1 MPAGE
6 REGERKS
13 EDMAESGILQVWE
26 ACCVVFLLWGA
37 QPLSPLLSVFSLHR
51 LGGSCKYIQQL
62 LLHLM
67 LQLLRHPLAAAAPGW
82 ALSLPCNHLCILQT
96 DWSQRK
102 PGWGPRLALHL
113 DPSPFHVLTPF
124 CLASHHGLGNP
135 RDPLLLPSPERV
147 LTPEA
152 LRSYHISVPIQNCRM
167 LHHRQFPSPYYFL
180 LFCTLRMGAHLWP
193 LQCLVLAAE
202 TLRRIINHSMWTG
215 PKLQETG
222 TLIRC
227 FQEGHGPADLGWNL
241 ISYLLELVQV
251 QRWTMDTLGE
261 GQLPSSRRVVVG
273 SLEKPGWDVTQK
285 IMKSSEA
292 LWCNWSSVN
301 FNQGMLMVTALA
313 FVD

>member
-1 MPAGE
+1 MTSKCQQGKGKERGKVKTWLSLESCKCEKPAVWFSYC
-6 REGERKS
+6 EGRS
-13 EDMAESGILQVWE
+13 
-26 ACCVVFLLWGA
+26 LWVLCY
-37 QPLSPLLSVFSLHR
+37 QFSHCTDS
-51 LGGSCKYIQQL
+51 GGSCKYIQQL

-67 LQLLRHPLAAAAPGW
+67 LQLLRHPLPAAAPGW

-167 LHHRQFPSPYYFL
+167 LHHQQFPSPYYFL

-202 TLRRIINHSMWTG
+202 TLRRIINHSMWIG

-261 GQLPSSRRVVVG
+261 GQLPSSRRVVV
-273 SLEKPGWDVTQK
+273 
-285 IMKSSEA
+285 A
-292 LWCNWSSVN
+292 
-301 FNQGMLMVTALA
+301 
-313 FVD
+313 